1 MNLSRGSGRAV
12 QLREQDCK
20 SSRNAAKIVDLIS
33 LTIMKSWSLGM
44 KKNISVAFLLCML
57 ACGCSDKASSSHPG
71 GSDEE
76 PRLVLGNSVDSSLE
90 GDIAILDWQPPPPP
104 EPELTREER
113 CAQTSMQETQAYCAC
128 FPQCCDRQRW
138 YCPPNPRQSID
149 VMQVILEVCD
159 ENKNRCDFGSEP
171 GCPPP
176 EIISQSECY
185 TQWEC
190 PPGTSGEFIRWFEC
204 QLDDGTLGQQQIICD
219 KGSLRHMPC
228 QPCDTEVCDTEDNDC
243 DGIIDEGFFECQTE
257 CGPGVGLCV
266 EGEVTQCNADQPA
279 EERCNFED
287 DDCDGNVDEGQRN
300 VCDSCGPVPPDIC
313 DGDDNDCDG
322 STDED
327 LIRECETACGRGV
340 EVCDGG
346 NWISC
351 TAKQPVDEEC
361 DGEDNDCDG
370 QVDEQLDCLCTV
382 QDVGNLQPCS
392 EPPLI
397 CGQGFKT
404 CECVDPGCT
413 EMRMTE
419 CAALCQYLPI
429 PEPPVC
435 DPRLGIAL
443 QQEECN
449 NFDEDCDQVIDENLT
464 QACYTGEPE
473 TLFVGVC
480 VPGEVYCERGTWGN
494 DRNEAFEPGFCLG
507 EITPQEEICN
517 GADDDCDGV
526 VDYGEEIR
534 ETDILFIVDWS
545 GSMDAEI
552 EAVKIA
558 LNRFA
563 THFAAEEAL
572 QWGLVIGPK
581 EFEEDGKEFL
591 VKVADIS
598 PFDQFLADFAA
609 LGNRGM
615 DTSSEMLLDAVYL
628 AARNISGNANI
639 DIAATEWWGNTGS
652 RPEKENF
659 SISWRPTSERIII
672 IFSDEVE
679 QSYLKYS
686 DVEVQRLG
694 RPITKQVVEGV
705 VRGGVKLKVYAFS
718 TGGWPGGRGDF
729 WSDISLAGNGIS
741 FDLTSN
747 ALSMYNDLMSIIDEA
762 CLPRE
767 AEQIEGQALMC
778 LPPINHFPMIPKIFD
793 QKLIPASFEIT
804 D

>member
-1 MNLSRGSGRAV
+1 MRFFIFFIVFLLFSCEDNSTG
-12 QLREQDCK
+12 
-20 SSRNAAKIVDLIS
+20 VDLNSKIDS
-33 LTIMKSWSLGM
+33 E
-44 KKNISVAFLLCML
+44 V
-57 ACGCSDKASSSHPG
+57 
-71 GSDEE
+71 
-76 PRLVLGNSVDSSLE
+76 RLVLNQQDSNLS
-90 GDIAILDWQPPPPP
+90 DIHIIQPDPPPPPP

-113 CAQTSMQETQAYCAC
+113 CAQTTVQETQAYCAC
-128 FPQCCDRQRW
+128 FPECCSRQRW
-138 YCPPNPRQSID
+138 YCPPNPRQTID
-149 VMQVILEVCD
+149 VMQVIIEICD
-159 ENKNRCDFGSEP
+159 ENKVPCEFGADPS
-171 GCPPP
+171 CPPP
-176 EIISQSECY
+176 EIISQSECV

-204 QLDDGTLGQQQIICD
+204 QLEDGSLGQQQIICD

-228 QPCDTEVCDTEDNDC
+228 RPCDPESCDTEDNDC
-243 DGIIDEGFFECQTE
+243 DGIVDEGFFDCENE

-266 EGEVTQCNADQPA
+266 EGQVTQCNAAQPG

-287 DDCDGNVDEGQRN
+287 DDCDGNIDEGQRN
-300 VCDSCGPVPPDIC
+300 VCDLCGPVPADTC
-313 DGDDNDCDG
+313 DGLDNDCDG
-322 STDED
+322 STDEE

-340 EVCDGG
+340 ETCDAG

-351 TAKQPVDEEC
+351 TATQPADEEC

-370 QVDEQLDCLCTV
+370 QVDEQLECLCTIN
-382 QDVGNLQPCS
+382 DVGNLQPCS

-419 CAALCQYLPI
+419 CAALCQYVPI

-435 DPRLGIAL
+435 DPRVGIAL

-449 NFDEDCDQVIDENLT
+449 NFDEDCDQNVDENLS

-480 VPGEVYCERGTWGN
+480 VPGEVYCERGVWGN
-494 DRNEAFEPGFCLG
+494 DRNERFEPGFCLG

-545 GSMDAEI
+545 GSMDDEI
-552 EAVKIA
+552 AAVRIA

-563 THFAAEEAL
+563 THFAAEEPL
-572 QWGLVIGPK
+572 QWGLIIGPK
-581 EFEEDGKEFL
+581 EFQEDGDEYL
-591 VKVADIS
+591 VKVSDIA
-598 PFDQFLADFAA
+598 PFDQFLAAFAA
-609 LGNRGM
+609 LGNEGM
-615 DTSSEMLLDAVYL
+615 DTGNEMLLDAVYL
-628 AARNISGNANI
+628 AVQNISGDANV
-639 DIAATEWWGNTGS
+639 DIAATRWFSDTGS
-652 RPEKENF
+652 RPVKENF
-659 SISWRPTSERIII
+659 NINWRPNSERIVIV
-672 IFSDEVE
+672 FSDEVE
-679 QSYLKYS
+679 QSFLQHS
-686 DVEVQRLG
+686 DIGVPG
-694 RPITKQVVEGV
+694 RPITKTVVEDA
-705 VRGGVKLKVYAFS
+705 VRAGMRLKVYAFS
-718 TGGWPGGRGDF
+718 GGGWANRPDF
-729 WSDISLAGNGIS
+729 WTDISLAGNGTN

-767 AEQIEGQALMC
+767 NNQQAKNSSYLED
-778 LPPINHFPMIPKIFD
+778 IKIKAKYYDF
-793 QKLIPASFEIT
+793 QLNYCIYEN
-804 D
+804 